1 MRALKIEWLVANVTP
16 VGFLHRAER
25 DILGMILGSFL
36 PIQAIFVVGEPLCD
50 VEIPAWAPIP
60 TFTKGH

>member
-1 MRALKIEWLVANVTP
+1 MKREWLVANVTP

-50 VEIPAWAPIP
+50 VEIPA
-60 TFTKGH
+60 

>member
-1 MRALKIEWLVANVTP
+1 MKTEWLVANMTP
-16 VGFLHRAER
+16 VGAPDRAEP
-25 DILGMILGSFL
+25 DILGMILGSFW